1 MKVLGQFFT
10 VIRRDRLLVVCATFI
25 LLISG
30 LAAADFILPFF
41 GVQLTGYSYDQI
53 TDASLKGP
61 SIHHWFGTDV
71 NGHDLVSRTL
81 FGAQISLLVA
91 ATATLVSLTIGV
103 TYGMIGGYAGGR
115 LDNIMMR
122 AVEIAYSLPT
132 LVLVIVVVT
141 TLDDPTANLLHVLGL
156 NHVSPR
162 LVLIIG
168 FLGLTEWFT
177 MARIIRGQVLALK
190 EQAFI
195 QAANA
200 LGQSHFRILWSHL
213 LPNLSGLIVVYLTL
227 TIPAVMLDESFM
239 SFLGVGVPAPLA
251 SWGTLVS
258 DAAGLINP
266 IQSYWWL
273 LVFPGSC
280 MTLTLLALNFL
291 GDGLRDVLDPR
302 VKKLRHSRHPGRVR
316 RVEGSVQKSPHRLVS
331 FGVTRPVFFDSL
343 CQCPSTA

>member
-1 MKVLGQFFT
+1 MKTLGQFLT
-10 VIRRDRLLVVCATFI
+10 VVRRDRLLIVCAIFVF
-25 LLISG
+25 LITA

-41 GVQLTGYSYDQI
+41 GLELTGHSYDAI
-53 TDASLKGP
+53 SDASLQGP
-61 SIHHWFGTDV
+61 SRHHWFGTDV
-71 NGHDLVSRTL
+71 NGHDLLSRTL

-91 ATATLVSLTIGV
+91 AAATLVSLTIGV
-103 TYGMIGGYAGGR
+103 TYGMISGYAGGR
-115 LDNIMMR
+115 IDNLMMR
-122 AVEIAYSLPT
+122 LVEIAYSLPT

-141 TLDDPTANLLHVLGL
+141 TLDDPTAQLLRALNLNFL
-156 NHVSPR
+156 SPR

-190 EQAFI
+190 EQAFV
-195 QAANA
+195 QASLA
-200 LGQSHFRILWSHL
+200 LGQSHFRILWQHL

-258 DAAGLINP
+258 DAASLINP
-266 IQSYWWL
+266 IRSYWWL
-273 LVFPGSC
+273 LVFPGMA

-291 GDGLRDVLDPR
+291 GDGLRDALDPR
-302 VKKLRHSRHPGRVR
+302 VKK
-316 RVEGSVQKSPHRLVS
+316 
-331 FGVTRPVFFDSL
+331 
-343 CQCPSTA
+343 